1 MQVVACLP
9 RTSHRADHM
18 SICFHWPHKQW
29 LFCWVNKFFTVHKFL
44 CAVGVE
50 SKSFLHVFVLV
61 PNYPCCNKGPPA
73 VATFGSKPLSLSLS
87 LRSLSLSLSL
97 FLPYTSF
104 SPFLPPL
111 LPPPP
116 SPLLFPTLD
125 FLLYF
130 SPSPSPP
137 FHSHQSA
144 TGCGYKLLRNR
155 AGSCWLRLWYAT
167 FVCAHSLCSLTLY
180 QP

>member
-87 LRSLSLSLSL
+87 LHSLSLSLSFFPTSL
-97 FLPYTSF
+97 FLPFCRLYSLLLHLLF
-104 SPFLPPL
+104 CFLPLTSSFISLP
-111 LPPPP
+111 LPPP
-116 SPLLFPTLD
+116 S
-125 FLLYF
+125 
-130 SPSPSPP
+130 
-137 FHSHQSA
+137 HSHQSA